1 MNTHETKPILCGTD
15 FSENATQAANAA
27 AALAVRA
34 GQPLLL
40 VHVADEF
47 GGHAGSKESLAA
59 FLRPLR
65 KHLRAEA
72 ARLRQAGAEVEVK
85 LLDGSVPEKAI
96 EELAGTQ
103 RPSLVVVS
111 SVSKSAF
118 DRWTLGSVSEHLAQ
132 SVASPTL
139 VVRDAA
145 PFEAWARGERALKV
159 FVAADFTSVS
169 EAPLCWVAALR
180 RIGPCE
186 VTVAHVNHPQEECER
201 LGDGSFTFTENSP
214 LVQRVLERDLKK
226 KVRALLGG
234 ERVSMVVEPLVNR
247 ADARLIEL
255 ATQAQ
260 ADVIVIGTR
269 QRQGLSRFGE
279 HSVSRGIL
287 RHAPMNVVCVPAS
300 AGAEEGT
307 PIPKIQRVLVATDF
321 SEIGNRAV
329 PYAFSLV
336 PKGGT
341 VFLVHTTPSMP
352 VPGLLALNVTG
363 KMKASRAE
371 HATRLRE
378 TSAQLQALIP
388 RAAAERGVAS
398 EVKVIENADPAKAI
412 CQAARRLGA
421 EVICLGSHG
430 RSGLSATLLGSVA
443 QAVMAQCRRPVL
455 VVRPPAA

>member
-1 MNTHETKPILCGTD
+1 
-15 FSENATQAANAA
+15 
-27 AALAVRA
+27 
-34 GQPLLL
+34 
-40 VHVADEF
+40 
-47 GGHAGSKESLAA
+47 
-59 FLRPLR
+59 
-65 KHLRAEA
+65 
-72 ARLRQAGAEVEVK
+72 
-85 LLDGSVPEKAI
+85 
-96 EELAGTQ
+96 
-103 RPSLVVVS
+103 
-111 SVSKSAF
+111 
-118 DRWTLGSVSEHLAQ
+118 
-132 SVASPTL
+132 
-139 VVRDAA
+139 
-145 PFEAWARGERALKV
+145 
-159 FVAADFTSVS
+159 
-169 EAPLCWVAALR
+169 
-180 RIGPCE
+180 
-186 VTVAHVNHPQEECER
+186 
-201 LGDGSFTFTENSP
+201 
-214 LVQRVLERDLKK
+214 
-226 KVRALLGG
+226 
-234 ERVSMVVEPLVNR
+234 VVEPLVNR

-300 AGAEEGT
+300 AGAEEAT